1 MVNEYFE
8 LINYGGS
15 YYYYVFELANFLFLA
30 VLAIF
35 FYRLHLININSLIVW
50 VGLFSVPLFLN
61 YFLFSPYLFPDQF
74 QYTGE
79 LTSIK
84 GKGVSIPIIE
94 AQGLGVSS
102 IYGSDDVENINVFGV
117 INPITLTIK
126 LLGLAPIPNYM
137 TVTSMAFANKFFLFL
152 TFIWL
157 KRFFDNE
164 NILLLFFIVP
174 SLVLY
179 SSLSLRDNLIIM
191 VSVIFLINVLRN
203 KYIISI
209 FFLLPLLILKVQMF
223 FFLFIYYIGKL
234 IFRAHKSLSS
244 LVLYSLVILGIAFIY
259 EALILEI
266 INSYRYGFA
275 AEDLDMGDGMYGYAA
290 WNLYGSQIMET
301 ITLYSIPELI
311 FEAFIGMPYLLL
323 MPLPGSWENIFYPI
337 QFLESIFLI
346 ALYSWISIKY
356 KLLRNQEFIFL
367 TFTLLI
373 SLLIYSLLAFNEGTF
388 VRYRF
393 TLFFPFLI
401 GIFYIANNHKPA
413 ILEDEEQSFK

>member
-35 FYRLHLININSLIVW
+35 FYKLQLININSLIVW
-50 VGLFSVPLFLN
+50 VGLFSIPLFLN

-74 QYTGE
+74 QYSGE

-84 GKGVSIPIIE
+84 GKGVSLPHIE
-94 AQGLGVSS
+94 AQGLGASS
-102 IYGSDDVENINVFGV
+102 MENFNIFGL

-126 LLGLAPIPNYM
+126 LIGLAPIPNYM
-137 TVTSMAFANKFFLFL
+137 TVTSLAFANKFFLFL

-157 KRFFDNE
+157 KRFFENE
-164 NILLLFFIVP
+164 NIFLLFFIVP

-179 SSLSLRDNLIIM
+179 SSLSLRDNLIIII
-191 VSVIFLINVLRN
+191 SVIFLINILRN
-203 KYIISI
+203 KYIVSLV
-209 FFLLPLLILKVQMF
+209 FLLPLIILKVQMF
-223 FFLFIYYIGKL
+223 FFFFIYYIGKL

-244 LVLYSLVILGIAFIY
+244 LVLYSTVILGIAFSY
-259 EALILEI
+259 EELILEV

-275 AEDLDMGDGMYGYAA
+275 AEDLDLGNGMYGYAA
-290 WNLYGSQIMET
+290 WNLYGAQIMDA
-301 ITLYSIPELI
+301 ITLYSMPELI
-311 FEAFIGMPYLLL
+311 FEAFIGIPYLLL

-346 ALYSWISIKY
+346 SLFSWISIKY
-356 KLLRNQEFIFL
+356 KLFRNQEYIFL
-367 TFTLLI
+367 TFTLFI

-401 GIFYIANNHKPA
+401 GIFYIANNYKPA
-413 ILEDEEQSFK
+413 IVDDKEQDSK